1 MKQEEIEESETECED
16 ITDCKTEEEATV
28 SVEVTQ
34 NTNVAT
40 KNNGENKKQKKKV
53 DIQWNK
59 TKWIVPRETNIE
71 RVKH

>member
-1 MKQEEIEESETECED
+1 MKQEEIGESETECED
-16 ITDCKTEEEATV
+16 ITDCKTEEAATV